1 MNTLFESLTAAPPIS
16 PPSELGPI
24 DSTVLDSAQA
34 DVVVQTALD
43 LADAPRA
50 EYNPLL
56 FFGPSGT
63 GKTSLLR
70 EFAQRWA
77 AREPA
82 DQVHFCTG
90 SDFARSYANALKTD
104 GLPEF
109 RQRRL
114 SCALW
119 LIDDLSELAGKQEAQ
134 RELLRLIERQSDRW
148 LVLAADSALTDLPL
162 LPQLTGRLSSGLAL
176 RLVHPD
182 RALRQLLVCELC
194 SAHEIELVPSAASEL
209 VSRCRTRRQLEH
221 QVHQLAAAGPHAE
234 AIGFEQ
240 VLDTLDATIPCP
252 DVHSIV
258 SAVAGQLKI
267 SVGAMRGSSRR
278 RHVVHARGIAMLL
291 IRHSTRLSLQKIGCY
306 FGKRD
311 HSTVLHAIQ
320 QAALLIA
327 KEPLLQRQL
336 VDLGFLDVD
345 NPAVDNPL
353 ADVNSLA
360 LNLHI
365 TNSRQL
371 RSKKQHT
378 RHSTVTSN

>member
-1 MNTLFESLTAAPPIS
+1 MNTLFESLTAAPPTPS
-16 PPSELGPI
+16 PGDLRPI
-24 DSTVLDSAQA
+24 DSTALDSAQA

-43 LADAPRA
+43 LADSPRA

-70 EFAQRWA
+70 EFSQRWA
-77 AREPA
+77 ARAPA
-82 DQVHFCTG
+82 DQIHFCTG
-90 SDFARSYANALKTD
+90 SDFARSYANAVKTD

-114 SCALW
+114 SCVLW

-134 RELLRLIERQSDRW
+134 RELLRLIERPSERW
-148 LVLAADSALTDLPL
+148 LVLAANSALADLPL
-162 LPQLTGRLSSGLAL
+162 ISQLTGRLSSGLAL
-176 RLVHPD
+176 QLAHPD

-194 SAHEIELVPSAASEL
+194 RAHKIDLVPSAASEL
-209 VSRCRTRRQLEH
+209 ASRCRTRRQLEH
-221 QVHQLAAAGPHAE
+221 QVRQLAAAGPHAE

-240 VLDTLDATIPCP
+240 VSDTLDATMPCP
-252 DVHSIV
+252 DVDSIV
-258 SAVAGQLKI
+258 SAVAGQSKI

-278 RHVVHARGIAMLL
+278 RHVVRARGIAMLL

-327 KEPLLQRQL
+327 KEPLLHRQL

-345 NPAVDNPL
+345 NPSVDNPL
-353 ADVNSLA
+353 ADVNSVA
-360 LNLHI
+360 SNSHI
-365 TNSRQL
+365 TNSRRQ
-371 RSKKQHT
+371 RSQKQHT
-378 RHSTVTSN
+378 RHSALTGN